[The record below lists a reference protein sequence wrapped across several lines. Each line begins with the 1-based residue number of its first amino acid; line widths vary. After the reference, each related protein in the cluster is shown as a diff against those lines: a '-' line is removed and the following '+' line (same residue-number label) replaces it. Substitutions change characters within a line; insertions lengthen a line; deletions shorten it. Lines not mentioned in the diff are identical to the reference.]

1 MKTFLDMIEDKSK
14 REGKIEGKREG
25 KREGKLE
32 GKLETIQTIAS
43 LRFPEPSKRL
53 TSLLTKFNDLKLLDQ
68 IRLFALT
75 APSLFDVENFVENLT
90 RANPKAKRVVKGR
103 TA

>member
-1 MKTFLDMIEDKSK
+1 MKTFLDMIEDKS
-14 REGKIEGKREG
+14 KREG

-75 APSLFDVENFVENLT
+75 APSLFDVENFVENLA
-90 RANPKAKRVVKGR
+90 RANPKSKRVVKRR

>member
-14 REGKIEGKREG
+14 REGIREGKREG
-25 KREGKLE
+25 KREGIRE

-53 TSLLTKFNDLKLLDQ
+53 SPLLTKFNDLKLLDQ

-75 APSLFDVENFVENLT
+75 APSLLDVENFVENLART
-90 RANPKAKRVVKGR
+90 NPKAKRVVKGR

>member
-14 REGKIEGKREG
+14 LEGKIEGRIEG
-25 KREGKLE
+25 KIE

-53 TSLLTKFNDLKLLDQ
+53 TPLLTKFNDLKLLDQ

-75 APSLFDVENFVENLT
+75 APSLLDVENFVENLA
-90 RANPKAKRVVKGR
+90 RATPKAKRVVKRR